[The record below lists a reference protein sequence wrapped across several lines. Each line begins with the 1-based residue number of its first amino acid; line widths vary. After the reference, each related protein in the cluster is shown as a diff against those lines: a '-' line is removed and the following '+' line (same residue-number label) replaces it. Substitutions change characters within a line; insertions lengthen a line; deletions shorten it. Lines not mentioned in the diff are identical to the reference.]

1 MMSTALIYFCSAW
14 QRNDTAEWHQKLST
28 KKNRKG
34 SRGGRYHKRNLCTL
48 FVDCA
53 RAEESEEA
61 ILKVPAFAIKRQL
74 VNMKLKQNSLSAL
87 RSYTFNQPIGV
98 ERYP

>member
-1 MMSTALIYFCSAW
+1 M
-14 QRNDTAEWHQKLST
+14 
-28 KKNRKG
+28 
-34 SRGGRYHKRNLCTL
+34 
-48 FVDCA
+48 DCA